1 MGTYENRQPP
11 EGISSG
17 RDRPIRDVVVLGGG
31 TLALIA
37 AVLFVVHQFGSLA
50 APYVPF
56 AWEKKLGDPM
66 VATWAAGPDD
76 PETEARLRGLSGRL
90 VAVMDLP
97 EGMTVTVHHVKQDW
111 VNAVAMLGG
120 HIVVFEG
127 LVEKLPDEN
136 SLAMVLAHEI
146 AHVKHRHVARAMGGG
161 ILVALVGAAL
171 FGGEGGIVSDLAG
184 GAGALTALRFSR
196 ANEEKADAEA
206 LAALMA
212 VYGHVRGF
220 REVFRTLEAA
230 TAGAGD
236 PPPAFLSSHPLT
248 GPRIERLEAIARRR
262 GWPTNG
268 PPTPLRP

>member
-1 MGTYENRQPP
+1 M
-11 EGISSG
+11 
-17 RDRPIRDVVVLGGG
+17 VVLGGG

-37 AVLFVVHQFGSLA
+37 AILFAVHQFGSLA

-66 VATWAAGPDD
+66 AAAWAAGPDD
-76 PETEARLRGLSGRL
+76 PATEARLRALTGRL
-90 VAVMDLP
+90 AQVMGLP
-97 EGMTVTVHHVKQDW
+97 EGMTVTAHHVKQDA

-127 LVEKLPDEN
+127 LLEKLPDEN

-161 ILVALVGAAL
+161 ILMALVGAAL
-171 FGGEGGIVSDLAG
+171 FGGEAGIVSDLAG
-184 GAGALTALRFSR
+184 GAGVLTALRFSR
-196 ANEEKADAEA
+196 ANEEQADAEA

-220 REVFRTLEAA
+220 RDVFRTLESA
-230 TAGAGD
+230 TAGEGEL
-236 PPPAFLSSHPLT
+236 PAFLSSHPST
-248 GPRIERLEAIARRR
+248 GPRMERLEDIARRR
-262 GWPTNG
+262 GWPLDG